1 MKCEFCNGERV
12 QRKVRKQ
19 HWFNGRLYV
28 IENVTAEVCRECGER
43 YFHATTLDK
52 LDAMIS
58 GDHKIKE
65 MLSVE
70 VITAQTVARREDDR
84 FPDSI
89 PWEE

>member
-1 MKCEFCNGERV
+1 MKCEFCNGETV

-28 IENVTAEVCRECGER
+28 IENVTAEVCSECGER

-58 GDHKIKE
+58 GDHEIKE
-65 MLSVE
+65 VLSVE
-70 VITAQTVARREDDR
+70 VITA
-84 FPDSI
+84 
-89 PWEE
+89 